1 MWIALNA
8 QTAGTLWNSKT
19 RSDMKTNG
27 EDMAFPMVKPYTQ
40 CSVSYG
46 MTKREIIAKDIYA
59 NLFSNCSS
67 WPDDATYEQ
76 LSDIAVKATDAL
88 IAALN
93 KKGESNG

>member
-1 MWIALNA
+1 
-8 QTAGTLWNSKT
+8 
-19 RSDMKTNG
+19 MKTNG
-27 EDMAFPMVKPYTQ
+27 EDVAFPIVEPHTQ
-40 CSVSYG
+40 CSVLYG

-76 LSDIAVKATDAL
+76 LSGIAVKATDAL

-93 KKGESNG
+93 KEGGTNG